1 MICPRC
7 EREKQSKVLETREK
21 KDFVYRRR
29 ECVACGF
36 RYITEERFIRGLPSK
51 DKRR

>member
-7 EREKQSKVLETREK
+7 KEEKQSKVLETREREN
-21 KDFVYRRR
+21 FVYRRR

-36 RYITEERFIRGLPSK
+36 RYTTEEKFVRGLPSK
-51 DKRR
+51 KRK

>member
-1 MICPRC
+1 MICPKC
-7 EREKQSKVLETREK
+7 GKEKQSKVLETRER

-29 ECVACGF
+29 ECTCGF
-36 RYITEERFIRGLPSK
+36 RYMTAEKFVRGLPSK